1 MGRANKVVQMG
12 CAGKIEQLSASGIT
26 TSKDLAAKLTAEGFV
41 ISQPTVSRWLREQKE
56 NRRETTQKIV
66 REHVEKTVPADLD
79 ALEDMELQC
88 LAWAKEDNDEFASRL
103 AGRRVADHLPIW
115 VEIITAVRASQF
127 ETPEDADEAIGKAV
141 KQIMTQCLGWIADDI
156 TLQKS
161 RLSAMRM
168 AAMIIDLKLKHAIG
182 GEGGSNIWIGGA
194 EPQDSNKQPA
204 GNDNAPRLLT
214 FPGGESG
221 NV

>member
-1 MGRANKVVQMG
+1 MGRANKVIQMG
-12 CAGKIEQLSASGIT
+12 IAGRIEQLIASGVT
-26 TSKDLAAKLTAEGFV
+26 TSKDIAAKLTADGFV

-56 NRRETTQKIV
+56 SRRETAQNIV

-79 ALEDMELQC
+79 ALEEMELQC
-88 LAWAKEDNDEFASRL
+88 LSWAKENNDEFASRL

-127 ETPEDADEAIGKAV
+127 ETPEDADKALVEAV
-141 KQIMTQCLGWIADDI
+141 KQIMSQCLGWIADDI

-182 GEGGSNIWIGGA
+182 GEGGSNIWIGGS
-194 EPQDSNKQPA
+194 EPGASSAPQAPSDKN
-204 GNDNAPRLLT
+204 GPRLLS
-214 FPGGESG
+214 FPAQEGD
-221 NV
+221 

>member
-1 MGRANKVVQMG
+1 MGRANKVIQLG
-12 CAGKIEQLSASGIT
+12 IAGKIEQIIASGIAT
-26 TSKDLAAKLTAEGFV
+26 AKDIAAKLTADGFM

-56 NRRETTQKIV
+56 NRREATQKIV

-79 ALEDMELQC
+79 AVEVMEMQC
-88 LAWAKEDNDEFASRL
+88 LTWAREDNDEFASRL
-103 AGRRVADHLPIW
+103 AGKRVADHLPVW
-115 VEIITAVRASQF
+115 VDIIMAARVSQY
-127 ETPEDADEAIGKAV
+127 ETPEDADNALNKAV
-141 KQIMTQCLGWIADDI
+141 KQIMSQCLGWIADDI

-194 EPQDSNKQPA
+194 EPGTPADSQAPSDKN
-204 GNDNAPRLLT
+204 NPRLLS
-214 FPGGESG
+214 FPAQEGD
-221 NV
+221 